1 MFSVVVTNDVQ
12 LVYNFSSEVSHH
24 LVFKVSHLRRV
35 VLFLGVFFWMREKSR
50 HLKNNYIL
58 FSNIKITWNFLPK

>member
-35 VLFLGVFFWMREKSR
+35 VLFLGFF
-50 HLKNNYIL
+50 
-58 FSNIKITWNFLPK
+58 FG

>member
-35 VLFLGVFFWMREKSR
+35 VLVLGVS
-50 HLKNNYIL
+50 
-58 FSNIKITWNFLPK
+58 FLDEGKVKAFKK